1 MYFVL
6 RTPESIFNPMPTTYI
21 NYNGN
26 IIDSS
31 QPVFTSA
38 NRAFRYGDAL
48 FETIRLMQGEIL
60 FFEKHLSRLS
70 RSMELLGMN
79 SNDDL
84 TFHNL
89 YLSIRHLDQVNNLKG
104 NGRIRLEVFRNDGG
118 LYTPHTNDVS
128 YVIETSHVNVREYQ
142 LNEIGL
148 KIELYM
154 DIKKPVSRLSNLK
167 SSNALY
173 YVMAG
178 LHKNNLNTGDC
189 LVLNT
194 DGRIAEAISSNIF
207 LVENNK
213 LSTPALSEA
222 CVAGVMREGIIEH
235 LQSQRIPLI
244 EKGITVDDLL
254 KADEIFL
261 TDVVHGIRWVS
272 AFRNKRYFNSFS
284 KALLSEI
291 NEYHQIKK
299 V

>member
-1 MYFVL
+1 MSV
-6 RTPESIFNPMPTTYI
+6 TYI
-21 NYNGN
+21 NFNGN
-26 IIDSS
+26 IVDAM
-31 QPVFTSA
+31 QPVFTAA

-60 FFEKHLSRLS
+60 FFENHLSRLS
-70 RSMELLGMN
+70 RSMQLLGMN
-79 SNDDL
+79 PHDDL

-118 LYTPHTNDVS
+118 LYTPYSNDVS
-128 YVIETSHVNVREYQ
+128 YVMETTPIVSKSYQ
-142 LNEIGL
+142 LNENGL
-148 KIELYM
+148 KIELYT

-178 LHKNNLNTGDC
+178 LHKNLLKTGDC

-207 LVENNK
+207 LVSKEIV
-213 LSTPALSEA
+213 STPSLSEA
-222 CVAGVMREGIIEH
+222 CVAGVMREKVIEH
-235 LQSQRIPLI
+235 LNNQGLTII
-244 EKGITVDDLL
+244 EKGIAIEDILA
-254 KADEIFL
+254 ADEVFL
-261 TDVVHGIRWVS
+261 TDVINGIRWIG
-272 AFRNKRYFNSFS
+272 AFRNKRFFNNYS
-284 KALLSEI
+284 KNLLNEI
-291 NEYHQIKK
+291 NESCQIKK

>member
-1 MYFVL
+1 
-6 RTPESIFNPMPTTYI
+6 MPPTFI

-26 IIDSS
+26 IIDAG

-38 NRAFRYGDAL
+38 NRAFRYGDAV
-48 FETIRLMQGEIL
+48 FESIRLMHGDIL
-60 FFEKHLSRLS
+60 FFEKHLDRLAK
-70 RSMELLGMN
+70 SMQLLEMTPHE
-79 SNDDL
+79 DL

-118 LYTPHTNDVS
+118 LYTPYSNEVS
-128 YVIETSHVNVREYQ
+128 YVIETSTISGKSYD
-142 LNEIGL
+142 LNDNGL
-148 KIELYM
+148 KIELYT

-178 LHKNNLNTGDC
+178 LHKNKLKIGDC

-207 LVENNK
+207 LVTDNK
-213 LSTPALSEA
+213 VYTPALTEA
-222 CVAGVMREGIIEH
+222 CVAGVMRESIISH
-235 LQSQRIPLI
+235 LQNQRVPVF
-244 EKGITVDDLL
+244 EKGITIDDLS
-254 KADEIFL
+254 KADEVFL
-261 TDVVHGIRWVS
+261 TDVIHGIRWVA
-272 AFRNKRYFNSFS
+272 AFRSKRYYNNFS
-284 KALLSEI
+284 RTLLTEI
-291 NEYHQIKK
+291 NEHYQIKK

>member
-1 MYFVL
+1 M
-6 RTPESIFNPMPTTYI
+6 NPTYI

-26 IIDSS
+26 IIDAS
-31 QPVFTSA
+31 QPVFTAA
-38 NRAFRYGDAL
+38 NRAFRYGDAI

-60 FFEKHLSRLS
+60 FFEKHLARLS
-70 RSMELLGMN
+70 RSMDLLGMN
-79 SNDDL
+79 PNDDL

-118 LYTPHTNDVS
+118 LYTPHSNDVS
-128 YVIETSHVNVREYQ
+128 YVIETSSVAHKEYQ
-142 LNEIGL
+142 LNENGL
-148 KIELYM
+148 KIEIYS

-178 LHKNNLNTGDC
+178 LYKNTIHSGDC

-207 LVENNK
+207 LVDTNK
-213 LSTPALSEA
+213 VFTPALTEA
-222 CVAGVMREGIIEH
+222 CVAGVMRETVIEH
-235 LQSQRIPLI
+235 LLSHRIPLV
-244 EKGITVDDLL
+244 EKGITVEDLL

-261 TDVVHGIRWVS
+261 TDVIHGMRWVS
-272 AFRNKRYFNSFS
+272 AFRNKRYFNNFS
-284 KALLSEI
+284 RALLSEI
-291 NEYHQIKK
+291 NEYNQMKK

>member
-1 MYFVL
+1 
-6 RTPESIFNPMPTTYI
+6 MPITYI

-26 IIDSS
+26 IIEAS
-31 QPVFTSA
+31 QPVFTAA

-70 RSMELLGMN
+70 RSMDLLRMN
-79 SNDDL
+79 PNDDL

-118 LYTPHTNDVS
+118 LYTPHSNDVS
-128 YVIETSHVNVREYQ
+128 YIIETSLVTNKEYI
-142 LNEIGL
+142 LNEHGL
-148 KIELYM
+148 KIELYT

-178 LHKNNLNTGDC
+178 LHKNSTNTGDC

-207 LVENNK
+207 LVEGGK
-213 LSTPALSEA
+213 VLTPALTEA
-222 CVAGVMREGIIEH
+222 CVAGVMRESVIEH
-235 LQSQRIPLI
+235 LQSHRIPII
-244 EKGITVDDLL
+244 EKGITVEDLL
-254 KADEIFL
+254 KADELFL
-261 TDVVHGIRWVS
+261 TDVIHGMRWVS
-272 AFRNKRYFNSFS
+272 AFRNKRYFNNFS
-284 KALLSEI
+284 RALLQEI
-291 NEYHQIKK
+291 NEYNQIKK